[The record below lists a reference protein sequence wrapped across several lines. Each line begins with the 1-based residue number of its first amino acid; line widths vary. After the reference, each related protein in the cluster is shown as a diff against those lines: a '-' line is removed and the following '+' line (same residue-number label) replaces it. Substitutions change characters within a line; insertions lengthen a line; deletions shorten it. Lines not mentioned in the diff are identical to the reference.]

1 MRLLLDQ
8 DVYAVTARFLIE
20 AGHDVVLAAQID
32 LSRAR
37 DEEILIVAGRQK
49 RILVTRDRDYGNL
62 VFVEGIGSGVIYLRI
77 LPGATNTIHSN
88 LNLILQTYSQEELA
102 SAFVVVEPSGHR
114 FRKLSSN

>member
-20 AGHDVVLAAQID
+20 AGHDVVLAAQIA

-37 DEEILIVAGRQK
+37 DEEILKVAGEVN

-62 VFVEGIGSGVIYLRI
+62 VFVEGMGSGVIYLRI
-77 LPGATNTIHSN
+77 LLTTANTIHSN
-88 LNLILQTYSQEELA
+88 LDIVLQTYSQEELA
-102 SAFVVVEPSGHR
+102 RAFVVIEPCGHR
-114 FRKLSSN
+114 FRKLSS